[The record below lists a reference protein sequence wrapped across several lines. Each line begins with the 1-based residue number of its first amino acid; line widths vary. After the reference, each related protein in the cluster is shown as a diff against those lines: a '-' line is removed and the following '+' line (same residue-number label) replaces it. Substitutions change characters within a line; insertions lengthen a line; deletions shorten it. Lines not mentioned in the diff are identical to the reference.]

1 MITKEAYCEEHNL
14 NYEGIYL
21 IHNDIS
27 ILTSRCDLCEEEFNI
42 ERKKDEDQEI
52 KLKND
57 ENALKL
63 LNTFEKSNIPLRYR
77 EKDFDNYVCDNDE
90 NKLNALKL
98 IKNNQVIGLGSGRAA
113 TSLVKSLAKLIKLK
127 NYNIKGIPTSL
138 QIKLVAE
145 KAGIELIQSDQV
157 NHIDIVF
164 DGADQIDSEKYVIKG
179 GGGALLRENILFS
192 LANKVVVMADKTKF
206 VKNFTRTV
214 PIEIH
219 PLARNTI
226 INSIKKL
233 GGESKIRSLDRG
245 YPFFTENGNIILDC
259 DFGTIKNPKTLT
271 QKIKLIPGVLESG
284 IFLRKPDIIY
294 KAKTNGKFEII

>member
-1 MITKEAYCEEHNL
+1 MSYDDAMEAL
-14 NYEGIYL
+14 SS
-21 IHNDIS
+21 D
-27 ILTSRCDLCEEEFNI
+27 
-42 ERKKDEDQEI
+42 
-52 KLKND
+52 
-57 ENALKL
+57 
-63 LNTFEKSNIPLRYR
+63 
-77 EKDFDNYVCDNDE
+77 
-90 NKLNALKL
+90 ALKL

-138 QIKLVAE
+138 QIKLVAG

-164 DGADQIDSEKYVIKG
+164 DGADQINSEKYVIKG

-219 PLARNTI
+219 PLARNAI

-271 QKIKLIPGVLESG
+271 QKIKQIPGVLESG
-284 IFLRKPDIIY
+284 IFLKKPDIIY

>member
-1 MITKEAYCEEHNL
+1 MSYDGAMEAL
-14 NYEGIYL
+14 S
-21 IHNDIS
+21 NDAS
-27 ILTSRCDLCEEEFNI
+27 
-42 ERKKDEDQEI
+42 
-52 KLKND
+52 
-57 ENALKL
+57 
-63 LNTFEKSNIPLRYR
+63 
-77 EKDFDNYVCDNDE
+77 
-90 NKLNALKL
+90 KL
-98 IKNNQVIGLGSGRAA
+98 IKNNQIVGLGSGRAA
-113 TSLVKSLAKLIKLK
+113 TMLVKSLAKLIKLK

-145 KAGIELIQSDQV
+145 KAGIQLVESDQV

-164 DGADQIDSEKYVIKG
+164 DGADQIDSQKYVIKG

-192 LANKVVVMADKTKF
+192 LAKKVVVMADKTKF

-214 PIEIH
+214 PVEIH
-219 PLARNTI
+219 PSARNSV

-245 YPFFTENGNIILDC
+245 YTFFTENGNIILDC
-259 DFGTIKNPKTLT
+259 NFGTIKNPKALT
-271 QKIKLIPGVLESG
+271 QKIKQTTGVLESG

>member
-1 MITKEAYCEEHNL
+1 MSYDDAMEAL
-14 NYEGIYL
+14 SS
-21 IHNDIS
+21 D
-27 ILTSRCDLCEEEFNI
+27 
-42 ERKKDEDQEI
+42 
-52 KLKND
+52 
-57 ENALKL
+57 
-63 LNTFEKSNIPLRYR
+63 
-77 EKDFDNYVCDNDE
+77 
-90 NKLNALKL
+90 ALKL

-127 NYNIKGIPTSL
+127 NYNIRGIPTSL

-145 KAGIELIQSDQV
+145 NAGIELIESDQV

-164 DGADQIDSEKYVIKG
+164 DGADQIDSQKYVIKG

-192 LANKVVVMADKTKF
+192 LADKVVVMADKTKF

-219 PLARNTI
+219 PLARNAI
-226 INSIKKL
+226 VNSIKKL

-271 QKIKLIPGVLESG
+271 QKIKQIPGVLESG
-284 IFLRKPDIIY
+284 IFLKKPDIIY

>member
-1 MITKEAYCEEHNL
+1 MSYDGAMEAL
-14 NYEGIYL
+14 S
-21 IHNDIS
+21 ND
-27 ILTSRCDLCEEEFNI
+27 
-42 ERKKDEDQEI
+42 
-52 KLKND
+52 
-57 ENALKL
+57 ALK
-63 LNTFEKSNIPLRYR
+63 I
-77 EKDFDNYVCDNDE
+77 
-90 NKLNALKL
+90 
-98 IKNNQVIGLGSGRAA
+98 IKNNQIIGLGSGRAA
-113 TSLVKSLAKLIKLK
+113 TMLVKSLAKLIKLK

-145 KAGIELIQSDQV
+145 KAGIQLVEADQI

-164 DGADQIDSEKYVIKG
+164 DGADQINSQKYVIKG

-192 LANKVVVMADKTKF
+192 LAKKVVVMADKTKF

-214 PIEIH
+214 PVEIH
-219 PLARNTI
+219 PLARNSV

-245 YPFFTENGNIILDC
+245 YTFFTENGNIILDC
-259 DFGTIKNPKTLT
+259 NFGTIKNPKALT
-271 QKIKLIPGVLESG
+271 QKIKQTAGVLESG